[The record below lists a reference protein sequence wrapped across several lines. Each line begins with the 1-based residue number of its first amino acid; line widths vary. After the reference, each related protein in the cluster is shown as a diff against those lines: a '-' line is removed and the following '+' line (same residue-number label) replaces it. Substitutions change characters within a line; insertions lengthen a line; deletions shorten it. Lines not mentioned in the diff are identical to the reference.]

1 MEPRKAASKRHLL
14 VPMGI
19 GIGLVLALFGVLLS
33 ILARWWRRRRVRRE
47 ETLPL
52 QLPPGLTEE
61 EAAARYREGQDNVVR
76 LNRPR
81 SQQQIWK
88 DNAITIF
95 NLNLVGVGLTQI
107 LLGQWVGAGWTL
119 LFLALNIWINVS
131 QETRALKRLAALEES
146 TRPRA
151 TVVREGSP
159 RSIDPSSLVPGDV
172 LLVGPGDQVLV
183 DGEVVGPGRLVVSE
197 LALTGKRSWKTK
209 VHGDLI
215 YAGSL
220 CLSGRGAAIARRV
233 GDDRTIVSRIDV
245 DPDGSE
251 ELTPLERLVDR
262 ILRALLV
269 LVTGSAALLLMAYFG
284 LDHGIPAAL
293 MSELIGILF
302 SLAPAGLFLMI
313 TVNYATGQAYL
324 AELGALVRR
333 ARSVE
338 SLAEAT
344 VICFAEAGIL
354 TGTHMEIEGAEGA
367 DIDQPVDHA
376 RLRHI
381 LGDFARST
389 SGSSLVLKIMAD
401 TFEGNRRTVHEEAPF
416 MAAYGWS
423 AVTFDDADL
432 QGVYVLGEPEVLGPH
447 LVTKDDEPEE
457 PVEDQPSTGAM
468 RRLVSPVSRLFKR
481 RDGGTT
487 DSANED
493 EETLPVLPES
503 DQQLGQDQRRDAGQD
518 DGQDDGQDEG
528 EEAFPRRWMQRLRNV
543 VRPGQGE
550 GQTQLA
556 DEELEQGETAEDY
569 EAILQ
574 FAHTPHVAPL
584 HGADGLLRLP
594 DELTPLC
601 RLRYSRRLRPE
612 AIDTIQGFLKS
623 GVAFK
628 VFSSDDPDRVLAK
641 LREAEQD
648 ISMREELLELGTI
661 SGSDLEH
668 LPAESWTQ
676 AARENTV
683 FGDVTPEQMGH
694 LVRALREGGESVAV
708 VGDGVDYLPALQQAN
723 LAICRHSGSQ
733 AALSLADIVLL
744 GTSPRILL
752 DVLDRGQRI
761 VHRLLDVLK
770 LNLARV
776 LYVALLI
783 FAIRGLDAGFPYLGG
798 QGSAV
803 SIITVS
809 FPSLALAF
817 WAPGGV
823 VLSKRFGPTLT
834 HFAAPAALTMSLTAL
849 LVYLHFLERTGSTPY
864 AQLTLT
870 YALVYMGLV
879 LAVLVNPP
887 WRSRRGDRDG
897 SRSVD
902 WRMVKLGLVLG
913 IVALILPGIPA
924 AQELFKLDWLQRPA
938 DYGVIAVAVVS
949 WAVILNL
956 VWRFVPSTDLWD
968 GHQTDGLES

>member
-1 MEPRKAASKRHLL
+1 MEARKAASRRHPL
-14 VPMGI
+14 VLPGI
-19 GIGLVLALFGVLLS
+19 GAGLGLALIAVVLA
-33 ILARWWRRRRVRRE
+33 ILVRWWRRRRVKRGL
-47 ETLPL
+47 TLPL
-52 QLPPGLTEE
+52 RLPPGLTEE
-61 EAAARYREGQDNVVR
+61 EAAARYRDGQDNVVR
-76 LNRPR
+76 LNPR
-81 SQQQIWK
+81 RSRERIWK

-107 LLGQWVGAGWTL
+107 LLGQWVAAGWTL
-119 LFLALNIWINVS
+119 IFLALNIWINIS
-131 QETRALKRLAALEES
+131 QETRALKRLAALEDS

-159 RSIDPSSLVPGDV
+159 RSIDPSRLVPGDV

-209 VHGDLI
+209 VHGDAI

-233 GDDRTIVSRIDV
+233 GDERTIVSRIPV
-245 DPDGSE
+245 DADGSE

-269 LVTGSAALLLMAYFG
+269 LVTAFATLLLMAYFG
-284 LDHGIPAAL
+284 LDHRIPAEL

-401 TFEGNRRTVHEEAPF
+401 TFEGNRRTLRDEAPF

-432 QGVYVLGEPEVLGPH
+432 QGVYVLGEPELLQPH
-447 LVTKDDEPEE
+447 LVAKDDHPEA
-457 PVEDQPSTGAM
+457 PVDEQPSKGAM
-468 RRLVSPVSRLFKR
+468 HRLVSPVRALFTR
-481 RDGGTT
+481 RDGGTP
-487 DSANED
+487 DNGDGDD
-493 EETLPVLPES
+493 ETPPLPES
-503 DQQLGQDQRRDAGQD
+503 TQGLDENQGQNEEK
-518 DGQDDGQDEG
+518 DGEP
-528 EEAFPRRWMQRLRNV
+528 EALLRRWMKR
-543 VRPGQGE
+543 VRDVARPRKTEGE
-550 GQTQLA
+550 TQPP
-556 DEELEQGETAEDY
+556 DEEPEPKETAQDY

-574 FAHTPHVAPL
+574 FAYAPQVAPL
-584 HGADGLLRLP
+584 HTADGRVRLP
-594 DELTPLC
+594 DELIPLC

-612 AIDTIQGFLKS
+612 AIETIQGFLES

-648 ISMREELLELGTI
+648 ISMTEELLDLGTI
-661 SGSDLEH
+661 SGSDLEM

-676 AARENTV
+676 AARENTI
-683 FGDVTPEQMGH
+683 FGDVTPEQMGG

-708 VGDGVDYLPALQQAN
+708 VGDGVDDLPALQQGN

-744 GTSPRILL
+744 GTSPKILL

-770 LNLARV
+770 LNLVRV

-783 FAIRGLDAGFPYLGG
+783 FAIRGLEAGFPYLGG

-809 FPSLALAF
+809 LPSLALAF

-823 VLSKRFGPTLT
+823 VLSRRFGHTLI
-834 HFAAPAALTMSLTAL
+834 HFVAPAALTLSLTAL
-849 LVYLHFLERTGSTPY
+849 LVYLHFLERTGSIHY
-864 AQLTLT
+864 AQLALT
-870 YALVYMGLV
+870 YTLIFSGLLLSV
-879 LAVLVNPP
+879 MVNPP
-887 WRSRRGDRDG
+887 WRSLRGEREE
-897 SRSVD
+897 SRAVD
-902 WRMVKLGLVLG
+902 WRMVKLGVVLG
-913 IVALILPGIPA
+913 IIALILPWIPA
-924 AQELFKLDWLQRPA
+924 AQELFKLDWLQRPT
-938 DYGVIAVAVVS
+938 DYGIIALAVVA

-956 VWRFVPSTDLWD
+956 VWRFVPSADLWG
-968 GHQTDGLES
+968 GHSTDGPES